1 METDNIMASLFAT
14 PEQYQQQR
22 QAVQRAQAIQMAKL
36 DPFQQGQAN
45 IQMGFNRIADVGAG
59 ALGIQDPMLK
69 LQSAR
74 QQVLQGLDR
83 TDPNSL
89 IQGVRQL
96 MQMGDTRGANDL
108 QTLAQET
115 AFKQSQITRNLR
127 EGNAAMLTAEQ
138 RNASALADS
147 AGLQRGTAEWTEK
160 YNTELARLTT
170 PNRVNALSPL
180 GKLEAERA
188 DIVAQFGED
197 DPRVKRYDDAIAKAT
212 KGKSIG
218 QEIGEAVATSFG
230 MLGKALGPALK
241 KEGEETGQFAAK
253 DFNALGSAVAAGTA
267 SKRNLQTLETA
278 LQNSFTGKFADS
290 KESIITSLT
299 ALGVPVGDD
308 LKQAATNKQLVD
320 AMGTRYVFPLVKNFP
335 GSLAAKELDRLEK
348 TAPNSLQQPETIQRL
363 VNLMKVDLAENEYTY
378 NQAKAYKAN
387 KQGSLIGF
395 NQADS
400 KIEFQQKLNKLQ
412 GMVGTARKKNS
423 ITKEEKAAIEA
434 LKQELG
440 V

>member
-1 METDNIMASLFAT
+1 MATDSIMGLFTT
-14 PEQYQQQR
+14 PEQYQQAQSQAALQR
-22 QAVQRAQAIQMAKL
+22 GVQLAQLDPLQRASAQLYQGGYLAGGAI
-36 DPFQQGQAN
+36 GS
-45 IQMGFNRIADVGAG
+45 
-59 ALGIQDPMLK
+59 ALGAQDPML
-69 LQSAR
+69 
-74 QQVLQGLDR
+74 QQLSNAQR
-83 TDPNSL
+83 
-89 IQGVRQL
+89 IMQGVDQNDPESLANASRAFNQA
-96 MQMGDTRGANDL
+96 GDVARARAFA
-108 QTLAQET
+108 QAAQE
-115 AFKQSQITRNLR
+115 AAVKQSQIVRNTR
-127 EGNAAMLTAEQ
+127 EGRAASNKVVEADGRQYLVNSLTGEKISDIGA
-138 RNASALADS
+138 APTK
-147 AGLQRGTAEWTEK
+147 AG
-160 YNTELARLTT
+160 
-170 PNRVNALSPL
+170 ALSPL

-197 DPRVKRYDDAIAKAT
+197 DPRVKRYDDAISKAT

-267 SKRNLQTLETA
+267 SKRNLATLETA

-290 KESIITSLT
+290 KESIVTSLT

-308 LKQAATNKQLVD
+308 LKQAASNKQLVD

-348 TAPNSLQQPETIQRL
+348 TAPNSLQQPETIVRL

-378 NQAKAYKAN
+378 NQAKKYKETN
-387 KQGSLIGF
+387 KSTINF

-400 KIEFQQKLNKLQ
+400 KIEFQNKLGKLQ
-412 GMVGTARKKNS
+412 GLVSTVRKKNS
-423 ITKEEKAAIEA
+423 MTKEEQQQINA
-434 LKQELG
+434 LKEELG

>member
-1 METDNIMASLFAT
+1 MATDSILGLFT
-14 PEQYQQQR
+14 SPQQYQQALQTEALG
-22 QAVQRAQAIQMAKL
+22 QGIKMAQLSPLEAGRA
-36 DPFQQGQAN
+36 
-45 IQMGFNRIADVGAG
+45 MGYAGAAQLGRGLVGAMG
-59 ALGIQDPMLK
+59 AEDPMLRQISQRQQLLKGLDWNDPTSLANASRAALDAGDVQASRELSLAADKAKMSQLETAVKTSTIARNMREPRAAALPELAK
-69 LQSAR
+69 LQEYRA
-74 QQVLQGLDR
+74 Q
-83 TDPNSL
+83 L
-89 IQGVRQL
+89 I
-96 MQMGDTRGANDL
+96 
-108 QTLAQET
+108 
-115 AFKQSQITRNLR
+115 
-127 EGNAAMLTAEQ
+127 EQ
-138 RNASALADS
+138 
-147 AGLQRGTAEWTEK
+147 
-160 YNTELARLTT
+160 Y
-170 PNRVNALSPL
+170 
-180 GKLEAERA
+180 
-188 DIVAQFGED
+188 GES
-197 DPRVKRYDDAIAKAT
+197 DPRVKEIDDAIKKKT
-212 KGKSIG
+212 TGKSLG
-218 QEIGEAVATSFG
+218 QEIGEG
-230 MLGKALGPALK
+230 LGLLGKALGAGLK

-267 SKRNLQTLETA
+267 SKRNLATLETA

-308 LKQAATNKQLVD
+308 LKQAATNKQLID

-378 NQAKAYKAN
+378 NQAKQYKAN
-387 KQGSLIGF
+387 KNSLIGF

-412 GMVGTARKKNS
+412 GMVGTARRKGS
-423 ITKEEKAAIEA
+423 VSKEEKDAIEA

>member
-1 METDNIMASLFAT
+1 MATQDSILSGLFTT
-14 PEQYQQQR
+14 PEQYQQALQ
-22 QAVQRAQAIQMAKL
+22 AQAL
-36 DPFQQGQAN
+36 NQGAN
-45 IQMGFNRIADVGAG
+45 LARLSPVERAAAMGYAG
-59 ALGIQDPMLK
+59 AAQVGRGLGGLMGAEDPQMK
-69 LQSAR
+69 MVAQA
-74 QQVLQGLDR
+74 QQIMQGLDQNDPKALLQAAQTFNQAGDIPRARALYQAAQAR
-83 TDPNSL
+83 TK
-89 IQGVRQL
+89 
-96 MQMGDTRGANDL
+96 DL
-108 QTLAQET
+108 QEAEL
-115 AFKQSQITRNLR
+115 KQSQITRNLR
-127 EGNAAMLTAEQ
+127 TRPERPAN
-138 RNASALADS
+138 
-147 AGLQRGTAEWTEK
+147 
-160 YNTELARLTT
+160 
-170 PNRVNALSPL
+170 LSEL
-180 GKLEAERA
+180 GKLQAERE
-188 DIVAQFGED
+188 DIITESGPN
-197 DPRVKRYDDAIAKAT
+197 DPRVKDYDNKIAKLT
-212 KGKSIG
+212 LGKTMG

-290 KESIITSLT
+290 KESIVTSLT

-348 TAPNSLQQPETIQRL
+348 TAPNSLQQPETITRL

-378 NQAKAYKAN
+378 NQAKKYKEAN
-387 KQGSLIGF
+387 KSTINF

-400 KIEFQQKLNKLQ
+400 KIEFQNKLGKLQ
-412 GMVGTARKKNS
+412 SLVSTVRKKNS
-423 ITKEEKAAIEA
+423 MTKEEQQQINS
-434 LKQELG
+434 LKEELG

>member
-1 METDNIMASLFAT
+1 MAQDSMIGGLFST
-14 PEQYQQQR
+14 PEQLYAQQNQ
-22 QAVQRAQAIQMAKL
+22 QALSQAASYGQMDPLQAARAAVYYGGNRLAQA
-36 DPFQQGQAN
+36 
-45 IQMGFNRIADVGAG
+45 GAQ
-59 ALGIQDPMLK
+59 ALGVEDPLLK
-69 LQSAR
+69 QLSNAQR
-74 QQVLQGLDR
+74 
-83 TDPNSL
+83 
-89 IQGVRQL
+89 IMQGVDQNDPESLANASRAFNQA
-96 MQMGDTRGANDL
+96 GDIPRARA
-108 QTLAQET
+108 LAQAAQE
-115 AFKQSQITRNLR
+115 AALKQSQITRNTR
-127 EGNAAMLTAEQ
+127 EARAAA
-138 RNASALADS
+138 
-147 AGLQRGTAEWTEK
+147 
-160 YNTELARLTT
+160 
-170 PNRVNALSPL
+170 NRVVEADGRQYLVNSLTGEKISDIGAAPTKAGALSPL

-197 DPRVKRYDDAIAKAT
+197 DPRVKRYDDAISKAT

-267 SKRNLQTLETA
+267 SKRNLATLETA

-290 KESIITSLT
+290 KESIVTSLT

-308 LKQAATNKQLVD
+308 LKQAASNKQLVD

-348 TAPNSLQQPETIQRL
+348 TAPNSLQQPETIVRL

-378 NQAKAYKAN
+378 NQAKKYKETN
-387 KQGSLIGF
+387 KSTINF

-400 KIEFQQKLNKLQ
+400 KIEFQNKLGKLQ
-412 GMVGTARKKNS
+412 GLVSTVRKKNS
-423 ITKEEKAAIEA
+423 MTKEEQQQINA
-434 LKQELG
+434 LKEELG

>member
-1 METDNIMASLFAT
+1 MATDSIMGLFTT
-14 PEQYQQQR
+14 PEQYQQAQSQAALQR
-22 QAVQRAQAIQMAKL
+22 GVQLAQLDPLQRASAQLYQGGYLAGGAI
-36 DPFQQGQAN
+36 GS
-45 IQMGFNRIADVGAG
+45 
-59 ALGIQDPMLK
+59 ALGAQDPML
-69 LQSAR
+69 
-74 QQVLQGLDR
+74 QQLSNAQR
-83 TDPNSL
+83 
-89 IQGVRQL
+89 IMQGVDQNDPESLANASRAFNQA
-96 MQMGDTRGANDL
+96 GDVARARAFA
-108 QTLAQET
+108 QAAQE
-115 AFKQSQITRNLR
+115 AAVKQSQIVRNTR
-127 EGNAAMLTAEQ
+127 EGRAASNKVVEADGRQYLVNSLTGEKISDIGA
-138 RNASALADS
+138 APTK
-147 AGLQRGTAEWTEK
+147 AG
-160 YNTELARLTT
+160 
-170 PNRVNALSPL
+170 ALSPL

-197 DPRVKRYDDAIAKAT
+197 DPRVKRYDDAISKAT

-267 SKRNLQTLETA
+267 SKRNLATLETA

-290 KESIITSLT
+290 KESIVTSLT

-308 LKQAATNKQLVD
+308 LKQAASNKQLVD

-348 TAPNSLQQPETIQRL
+348 TAPNSLQQPETIVRL

-378 NQAKAYKAN
+378 NQDKKYKETN
-387 KQGSLIGF
+387 KSTINF

-400 KIEFQQKLNKLQ
+400 KIEFQNKLGKLQ
-412 GMVGTARKKNS
+412 GLVSTVRKKNS
-423 ITKEEKAAIEA
+423 MTKEEQQQINA
-434 LKQELG
+434 LKEELG